1 MRRMPA
7 KPRRP
12 RRAWHW
18 ALAFVALC
26 GVVFGIWGYTVAAS
40 FSVANAADYERWR
53 RAAVRFLVI
62 TGGWYRVAIPPGRRC
77 RHQWTVPRG
86 AVRPGGIAT

>member
-62 TGGWYRVAIPPGRRC
+62 TGE
-77 RHQWTVPRG
+77 WTVPRG
-86 AVRPGGIAT
+86 AVRPGGIST